1 MFLCRNTETVA
12 VGKLGWDLDG
22 DLVLVPRQPRHVPEA
37 PAQVG
42 RPASSQAAPHTRAA
56 GAAQPLVA
64 AVQVTSN
71 CQIVREF
78 ILRQDFKMTL
88 CILYLSTDHFRICS
102 LPRVSLGLNWKLS
115 LFHRGSLAG
124 SSQYF
129 ARLKNLQIESFHG
142 YEV

>member
-1 MFLCRNTETVA
+1 MLLCRNTETVA
-12 VGKLGWDLDG
+12 VGKLGRDLDG

-78 ILRQDFKMTL
+78 
-88 CILYLSTDHFRICS
+88 
-102 LPRVSLGLNWKLS
+102 
-115 LFHRGSLAG
+115 
-124 SSQYF
+124 YF
-129 ARLKNLQIESFHG
+129 ATGH
-142 YEV
+142 